1 MQSFFKAI
9 LYFCIFCVFYFS
21 WLPNPSFSNQLYL
34 PTWLV
39 MWSDEYGRLRT
50 AIPFLAIGFI
60 FQYLFKP
67 LGFFTLLGLLLS
79 LLIVFIAEAI
89 QFLLPNRHPDFF
101 DVLYA
106 ALGSVVGMLLFF
118 ITNSFVKVLNN
129 IR

>member
-1 MQSFFKAI
+1 MPAFFKST
-9 LYFCIFCVFYFS
+9 LYFCVFCVFYFS
-21 WLPNPSFSNQLYL
+21 WLPDPSFSNQTYM

-50 AIPFLAIGFI
+50 AIPFIAIGFI

-67 LGFFTLLGLLLS
+67 STYFTLLGFLLS
-79 LLIVFIAEAI
+79 LLIVLIAEAI

-106 ALGSVVGMLLFF
+106 GLGSVVGMFLFF
-118 ITNSFVKVLNN
+118 KLNSMVRIINN

>member
-21 WLPNPSFSNQLYL
+21 WLPNPSFSNQTYMPL
-34 PTWLV
+34 WLV
-39 MWSDEYGRLRT
+39 EWSDEYGRLRT

-67 LGFFTLLGLLLS
+67 FGFFTPLGFLLS
-79 LLIVFIAEAI
+79 LLVVLIAESI

-101 DVLYA
+101 DLLYA
-106 ALGSVVGMLLFF
+106 ALGSTLGMFLFF
-118 ITNSFVKVLNN
+118 ISHFIIRIINN

>member
-1 MQSFFKAI
+1 MQSFFKST

-21 WLPNPSFSNQLYL
+21 WLPDPSFSNQTYMPL
-34 PTWLV
+34 WLV
-39 MWSDEYGRLRT
+39 QWSDEYGRLRT

-60 FQYLFKP
+60 FQYLFNPAK
-67 LGFFTLLGLLLS
+67 FFTLLGFLLS
-79 LLIVFIAEAI
+79 LLIVLIAEGI

-106 ALGSVVGMLLFF
+106 GLGSMVGMLLFF
-118 ITNSFVKVLNN
+118 VSHSFVKILNN